1 MGTIDDGILRPW
13 TLSQGEQRRRCR
25 APELS
30 RSTTG
35 RMVRCNGTQAAQ
47 GPAPSLFDMLTVLT
61 SPCVAGSE
69 RVQQHGWQDGLTS
82 TSRDKPR
89 YELYLARAREPYHDC
104 IRSRVCTNARMQ
116 PDTMDT
122 HLYRVLVCMC
132 ALCERSREEALR
144 RIWEPCCFLCEK
156 KSFVQYAFLLYTV
169 YVLHT
174 FRSPLVLI
182 MMRIMPSHHL
192 TTDCTR
198 RWCSGGERPA
208 S

>member
-1 MGTIDDGILRPW
+1 
-13 TLSQGEQRRRCR
+13 
-25 APELS
+25 
-30 RSTTG
+30 
-35 RMVRCNGTQAAQ
+35 MVRCNGTQAAQ
-47 GPAPSLFDMLTVLT
+47 GPAPSRFDMLTVLT

-69 RVQQHGWQDGLTS
+69 RVQQHGWQDGLTF

-89 YELYLARAREPYHDC
+89 YELDSARAREPYHAC
-104 IRSRVCTNARMQ
+104 IRSRVSTNARMQ

-174 FRSPLVLI
+174 FRSPLVL
-182 MMRIMPSHHL
+182 MRDLRPRARLQTRCCTPLPPPHQPSHRL
-192 TTDCTR
+192 CQR
-198 RWCSGGERPA
+198 RAPRSLGHAHRLKA
-208 S
+208 SFT

>member
-1 MGTIDDGILRPW
+1 
-13 TLSQGEQRRRCR
+13 
-25 APELS
+25 
-30 RSTTG
+30 
-35 RMVRCNGTQAAQ
+35 MVRCNGTQAAQ
-47 GPAPSLFDMLTVLT
+47 GPAPFLFDMLTVLT

-104 IRSRVCTNARMQ
+104 IRSRVSTNARMQ

-174 FRSPLVLI
+174 FRSPLVL
-182 MMRIMPSHHL
+182 MRCATQTSWACSLSHD
-192 TTDCTR
+192 TYVR
-198 RWCSGGERPA
+198 IA
-208 S
+208 SQHMKKLKVELGLLHQVKFLQKFVSLLVLARDDVRDVAPR